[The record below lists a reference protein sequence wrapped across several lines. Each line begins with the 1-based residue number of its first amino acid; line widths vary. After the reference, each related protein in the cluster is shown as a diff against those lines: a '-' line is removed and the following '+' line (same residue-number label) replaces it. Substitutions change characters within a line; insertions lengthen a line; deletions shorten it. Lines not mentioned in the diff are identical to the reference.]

1 MRKLFMLSV
10 VLFCLSC
17 SSDSE
22 IEQDLQLNDIA
33 NFEGVIKSIEND
45 LSISSGEFVRFE
57 SHELLEIDSN
67 MYLRSRNGDKITTTL
82 LAVTSDGL
90 QTRGISCTT
99 SGCSG
104 NNGCIPKADGKSCTS
119 CLFGDC
125 TKTVTSGGIGNH
137 Q

>member
-33 NFEGVIKSIEND
+33 NFETIINTLERDISLNTGESI
-45 LSISSGEFVRFE
+45 IFE
-57 SHELLEIDSN
+57 SHELLELESN
-67 MYLRSRNGDKITTTL
+67 MYLRSKSGDKITTTL
-82 LAVTSDGL
+82 LEVTSDGL

-104 NNGCIPKADGKSCTS
+104 TNGCIPREDGKSCTS

-125 TKTVTSGGIGNH
+125 KKTTTQGIINLK
-137 Q
+137 